1 MLRIRSTKYEV
12 EKTGACTEYGVSTEY
27 VVIHVLY
34 GMRSTCINT
43 CITAARNLKGVR
55 RVVSIIEWEHG
66 EYDRYSGV
74 FHTAQYSAIL
84 TVPYGVWECAE
95 YGGCSVSYEI
105 AVPIYPWSPLSPNQA
120 IIFLLTPKILLRT
133 SPLLRPTVS
142 PQHSSLRNLFPGSS
156 LIVHP

>member
-55 RVVSIIEWEHG
+55 RVVSIIE
-66 EYDRYSGV
+66 
-74 FHTAQYSAIL
+74 
-84 TVPYGVWECAE
+84 
-95 YGGCSVSYEI
+95 
-105 AVPIYPWSPLSPNQA
+105 
-120 IIFLLTPKILLRT
+120 
-133 SPLLRPTVS
+133 
-142 PQHSSLRNLFPGSS
+142 
-156 LIVHP
+156 